1 MIGMKLKQHI
11 HQQIKSRLSVKF
23 VLLSIGAA
31 FLFGT
36 TVAFLIAINTG
47 MWGDSTAGT
56 GNDNSLNNGDII
68 SMFTWNDG
76 EPTKAEIGPDAI
88 SVSKNAFVSGGGRSS
103 TDALNPGKPGAP
115 VNLVL
120 PGSPYFDTE
129 GIDIAIDFRR
139 SEGSGNFFTRGNA
152 FNFGM
157 DKGNIVIQ
165 YRIENGKSGYTS
177 VSENTGYNIAL
188 DEIWRNYRFIYT
200 PSTGKGEVFVNS
212 AIVWSNQAAPNTKLY
227 WKNSGDVIIGKDMDG
242 GGASDR
248 SIFDNL
254 VIRSTGYVESTLH
267 ALLAF
272 SAVPYDDKMLISWSM
287 IPSVNDHHFAVE
299 RSVNGVD
306 FTRIG
311 VVNAV
316 PASNMVN
323 DYLFTDVKPV
333 ASGITYYR
341 IKYYSHDGQFV
352 QYTATA
358 VSTKNKFSNELV
370 IDNIEPQPFKTS
382 MDVSY
387 STAVSGEVL
396 LQLIDKVGT
405 VIYSEKVQA
414 AKGKNI
420 CVLRPDSELNSGTY
434 VLNLTHNN
442 KSVSKKIVK
451 L

>member
-1 MIGMKLKQHI
+1 MIGMKLRQHL

-23 VLLSIGAA
+23 VLLAAFAA

-47 MWGDSTAGT
+47 MWGDSSGKT
-56 GNDNSLNNGDII
+56 GNDSSLNDGDII
-68 SMFTWNDG
+68 CKFTWNNG
-76 EPTKAEIGPDAI
+76 ETTKAEIGPDAI

-103 TDALNPGKPGAP
+103 TDALNAGKPGAP
-115 VNLVL
+115 INLVL

-129 GIDIAIDFRR
+129 GIDVSIDFRR
-139 SEGSGNFFTRGNA
+139 SEGSGNFFTRGNV

-157 DKGNIVIQ
+157 DKGNIVIH
-165 YRIENGKSGYTS
+165 YRIENGKGGYTTI
-177 VSENTGYNIAL
+177 SENTGYTIAL

-212 AIVWSNQAAPNTKLY
+212 AIIWSNQAPPNTKLA

-242 GGASDR
+242 GGASDK
-248 SIFDNL
+248 SLFDNL
-254 VIRSTGYVESTLH
+254 VIRSTGYVETTLH
-267 ALLAF
+267 TLLAF
-272 SAVPYDDKMLISWSM
+272 TAVPYDDKMLISWSM
-287 IPSVNDHHFAVE
+287 IPSVNDRSFTVE

-306 FTRIG
+306 FSKIG

-341 IKYYSHDGQFV
+341 LKHYSNDGQFV

-358 VSTKNKFSNELV
+358 VSTKNKFSEELV
-370 IDNIEPQPFKTS
+370 IDNVEPQPFKTS
-382 MDVSY
+382 LDVSY
-387 STAVSGEVL
+387 STAISGEVL
-396 LQLIDKVGT
+396 LQLFDNKGT
-405 VIYSEKVQA
+405 IIYSEKMQA
-414 AKGKNI
+414 SKGKNI
-420 CVLRPDSELNSGTY
+420 YVLHPDSQLNSGTY

-442 KSVSKKIVK
+442 KSVSKRIVK

>member
-1 MIGMKLKQHI
+1 MIGMKLKQHL
-11 HQQIKSRLSVKF
+11 HQQIKSRLSVRF
-23 VLLSIGAA
+23 VLLAAAGA

-36 TVAFLIAINTG
+36 TIAFLIVINTG
-47 MWGDSTAGT
+47 IWGDSTAGN
-56 GNDNSLNNGDII
+56 NDKNSLNNGDII
-68 SMFTWNDG
+68 CMFTWNDG
-76 EPTKAEIGPDAI
+76 QITKAEIGPDAV
-88 SVSKNAFVSGGGRSS
+88 SVSKAAFVSGGGRSS

-115 VNLVL
+115 VNLIL

-139 SEGSGNFFTRGNA
+139 SEGSGNFFTRGNT

-157 DKGNIVIQ
+157 EKGNIVIH
-165 YRIENGKSGYTS
+165 YRIENGKGGYTT
-177 VSENTGYNIAL
+177 VSENTGYTIAL
-188 DEIWRNYRFIYT
+188 DEIWRNYRFIYA

-212 AIVWSNQAAPNTKLY
+212 AIVWSHQASPNTKLA
-227 WKNSGDVIIGKDMDG
+227 WKNAGDVVIGKDMDG

-254 VIRSTGYVESTLH
+254 VIRSTGYVESTLQ

-272 SAVPYDDKMLISWSM
+272 TAVPYDDKMLISWSM
-287 IPSVNDHHFAVE
+287 IPSVNDRHFAVE

-316 PASNMVN
+316 PASNTVN
-323 DYLFTDVKPV
+323 DYLFTDPRPV

-341 IKYYSHDGQFV
+341 IKYYSGDGQFV

-358 VSTKNKFSNELV
+358 VSTKNKFSHELV
-370 IDNIEPQPFKTS
+370 IDNVEPLPFKTS
-382 MDVSY
+382 VDVSY

-396 LQLIDKVGT
+396 LQLIDNVGT

-414 AKGKNI
+414 SKGKNI
-420 CVLRPDSELNSGTY
+420 HVLRPDSELNSGTY
-434 VLNLTHNN
+434 MLNLTHNN

>member
-11 HQQIKSRLSVKF
+11 TRQIKSRLSVKF
-23 VLLSIGAA
+23 VLAAAAGA

-47 MWGDSTAGT
+47 MWGDSKAGSNET
-56 GNDNSLNNGDII
+56 LNNGDII
-68 SMFTWNDG
+68 CMFNWNEGDI
-76 EPTKAEIGPDAI
+76 TKSTIGPDAV
-88 SVSKNAFVSGGGRSS
+88 SVSKAAFISGGGRSS

-115 VNLVL
+115 VNFVI

-129 GIDIAIDFRR
+129 GIDMAIDFRR
-139 SEGSGNFFTRGNA
+139 SEGSGDFFTRGNV

-157 DKGNIVIQ
+157 DKGNLVIH
-165 YRIENGKSGYTS
+165 YRIENGKGGYTTIH
-177 VSENTGYNIAL
+177 ENTGYTVSL

-200 PSTGKGEVFVNS
+200 PSTGKGEIFVNS
-212 AIVWSNQAAPNTKLY
+212 AIVWSNQAPPNTKLA
-227 WKNSGDVIIGKDMDG
+227 WKNSGDIIIGRDMDG
-242 GGASDR
+242 GGASDK

-254 VIRSTGYVESTLH
+254 VIRSTGYVETTLH

-272 SAVPYDDKMLISWSM
+272 TAVPYDDKMLISWSM
-287 IPSVNDHHFAVE
+287 IPSINDKNFAVE

-323 DYLFTDVKPV
+323 DYLFTDMRPV

-341 IKYYSHDGQFV
+341 LKYYSNDDQFV

-358 VSTKNKFSNELV
+358 VSTKNKFSSELV
-370 IDNIEPQPFKTS
+370 IEDVEPLPFKTS
-382 MDVSY
+382 IDVSY
-387 STAVSGEVL
+387 STAVSGEVI
-396 LQLIDKVGT
+396 LQLIDKVGA
-405 VIYSEKVQA
+405 VILTEKAQA
-414 AKGKNI
+414 TKGKNI
-420 CVLRPDSELNSGTY
+420 YVMRPDSELNAGTY

>member
-23 VLLSIGAA
+23 VLVAAAGA

-47 MWGDSTAGT
+47 MWGDSTARP

-68 SMFTWNDG
+68 CMFDWNSG
-76 EPTKAEIGPDAI
+76 EITSAQIGPDATSI
-88 SVSKNAFVSGGGRSS
+88 SKAALISGGGRSS
-103 TDALNPGKPGAP
+103 TNALNPGKPGAP
-115 VNLVL
+115 VNMVI

-129 GIDIAIDFRR
+129 GIDVAIDFRR

-157 DKGNIVIQ
+157 DKGNIIIKYQV
-165 YRIENGKSGYTS
+165 ENGKGGTATIN
-177 VSENTGYNIAL
+177 ENTGYTIAL

-212 AIVWSNQAAPNTKLY
+212 AIVWSHQSPPNTKLA

-248 SIFDNL
+248 SVFDNL
-254 VIRSTGYVESTLH
+254 VVRSTGYIESTLH
-267 ALLAF
+267 SLLAF

-287 IPSVNDHHFAVE
+287 IPSINDHHFAVE
-299 RSVNGVD
+299 RSINGVD
-306 FTRIG
+306 FTRLGI
-311 VVNAV
+311 VNAV
-316 PASNMVN
+316 PASNTVN
-323 DYLFTDVKPV
+323 DYLYTDPHPV
-333 ASGITYYR
+333 ASGVTYYR
-341 IKYYSHDGQFV
+341 IKYYAQDGQFV

-358 VSTKNKFSNELV
+358 VSTKNKFTSELV
-370 IDNIEPQPFKTS
+370 IENVEPQPFKTS
-382 MDVSY
+382 VDVSY
-387 STAVSGEVL
+387 TTAVSGEVL
-396 LQLIDKVGT
+396 LQLVDKMGT

-414 AKGKNI
+414 SKGKNI
-420 CVLRPDSELNSGTY
+420 CVLRPEAELNAGTY

>member
-1 MIGMKLKQHI
+1 MIGMKLKQHL
-11 HQQIKSRLSVKF
+11 HHQIKSRLSVKF
-23 VLLSIGAA
+23 VLLSAFCA

-47 MWGDSTAGT
+47 MWGDSSAGT
-56 GNDNSLNNGDII
+56 GKENSLNNGDII

-76 EPTKAEIGPDAI
+76 VITKSDIGPDAI
-88 SVSKNAFVSGGGRSS
+88 SVSGNAFVSGGGRSS

-115 VNLVL
+115 VNFVV

-129 GIDIAIDFRR
+129 GIDVAIDFRR

-157 DKGNIVIQ
+157 EKGNIVIR
-165 YRIENGKSGYTS
+165 YRVEDGKGGYNTID
-177 VSENTGYNIAL
+177 ENTGYTIAL

-212 AIVWSNQAAPNTKLY
+212 AIVWSHRSTPNTKLA
-227 WKNSGDVIIGKDMDG
+227 WKNSGDVMIGKDMDG

-248 SIFDNL
+248 SVFDNL

-267 ALLAF
+267 SLLAF
-272 SAVPYDDKMLISWSM
+272 SAVPYDDKMLVSWSM
-287 IPSVNDHHFAVE
+287 IPSINDHHFAVE

-316 PASNMVN
+316 PASNTVN
-323 DYLFTDVKPV
+323 DYLFTDPRPV
-333 ASGITYYR
+333 AGGITYYR
-341 IKYYSHDGQFV
+341 IKYYSRDGQFV

-358 VSTKNKFSNELV
+358 VSTKNKFSTELV
-370 IDNIEPQPFKTS
+370 IENVEPQPFKTS
-382 MDVSY
+382 LDVSY
-387 STAVSGEVL
+387 TTAVSGEVL
-396 LQLIDKVGT
+396 LQLINKVGT
-405 VIYSEKVQA
+405 IIYSEKVQA
-414 AKGKNI
+414 SKGKNI
-420 CVLRPDSELNSGTY
+420 CVLHPDSELDSGTY